1 MTWHAINQ
9 DQVWTFGY
17 LIFKPFLLPQWSESE
32 LQISRVADGCGAISK
47 EFCVCLDVIFW
58 RERGETNDSVMKAYL
73 NQTMTSEERRKHI
86 PMRADT
92 VNRSLSVLYIEYI
105 LFVSASAKCEW
116 MHKLQCR
123 MPRNI
128 QLRRSNLKKP
138 DWKNLWP
145 FCI

>member
-1 MTWHAINQ
+1 
-9 DQVWTFGY
+9 
-17 LIFKPFLLPQWSESE
+17 
-32 LQISRVADGCGAISK
+32 
-47 EFCVCLDVIFW
+47 
-58 RERGETNDSVMKAYL
+58 MKAYL
-73 NQTMTSEERRKHI
+73 NKTMTSEERRKHI
-86 PMRADT
+86 PMRADI

-138 DWKNLWP
+138 D
-145 FCI
+145 